1 MSRQLVTLVLDVGA
15 AAAVAVLVE
24 HVAGVPVRRW
34 LARRRLRRA
43 EANRWWA

>member
-1 MSRQLVTLVLDVGA
+1 VILLVEGLMVAGA

-34 LARRRLRRA
+34 AARRRLRRA